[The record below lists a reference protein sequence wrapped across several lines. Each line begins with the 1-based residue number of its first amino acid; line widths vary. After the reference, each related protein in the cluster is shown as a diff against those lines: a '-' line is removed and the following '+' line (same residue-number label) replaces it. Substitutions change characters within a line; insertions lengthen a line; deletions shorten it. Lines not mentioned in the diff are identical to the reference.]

1 MRSEDRDPAATVR
14 VVRPPVG
21 QDMEPA
27 GDRGGP
33 DLRDRRG
40 VARPG
45 RGVARPVIDPWV
57 PGPTE
62 LPVHPGPG
70 RPIAVA
76 RRALVDL
83 AARVDAVDLAAR
95 VDAVDL
101 AALVDA
107 TALAAP
113 VHADPTAT
121 VDAAHPEARVTEGR
135 PAGRVPMTAA
145 GATGRRPARG
155 GRCAAMTRRRVARCR
170 AARAR
175 GPRIE
180 AQAPASTVHRTGPAP
195 TDRTAA
201 PNQVP
206 MG

>member
-45 RGVARPVIDPWV
+45 RGVARPVIDPWA

-76 RRALVDL
+76 RRAL
-83 AARVDAVDLAAR
+83 
-95 VDAVDL
+95 VDL